1 MIVKQEQLCVI
12 DAASAG
18 KGTRAYDLACLLL
31 ETSVD
36 DIYSVPSFDQRTQ
49 LERECLRIAGRSS
62 LLVCVACRMMHWLV
76 FGDAWPKD
84 RLPELVKKCEA
95 FLDSL
100 GEVT

>member
-1 MIVKQEQLCVI
+1 
-12 DAASAG
+12 
-18 KGTRAYDLACLLL
+18 L